1 MKSYQAEIEE
11 LFSSTGEFGVEW
23 KRYLDKVELE
33 NQRDFLEQL
42 HQNILT
48 ERSLRSVYEK
58 EFGVGNKEIP
68 LKFRYSAL
76 DYEVAQKSEP
86 SYSERLLNDIPN
98 DPDFKIKYRA
108 TKIFHERKTQEIQNE
123 RNEVGRLLKRLKE
136 LDGPQRAFKLSDK
149 SRYLFHGEEFPL
161 IKLPPHF
168 LKKDLTALLR
178 NIQVATG
185 FSSDEDYQL
194 FKSNSFA
201 LLSTKNSMI
210 PVNIEV
216 GDRRYLAKKM
226 QEIYEK
232 FKEEKSDYPDLDLS
246 RRAYAVALLANI
258 SDYQNSKTSKN
269 NLEAKLKVIMG
280 EMR

>member
-1 MKSYQAEIEE
+1 MKSYQSEIEK

-23 KRYLDKVELE
+23 KKYLDSLELE

-48 ERSLRSVYEK
+48 ERSLRSIYEK

-76 DYEVAQKSEP
+76 DYKAAQNSEP
-86 SYSERLLNDIPN
+86 LHSERLLDDMSN
-98 DPDFKIKYRA
+98 DPDFKVKYRA
-108 TKIFHERKTQEIQNE
+108 TRIFHERKAQEIKGE
-123 RNEVGRLLKRLKE
+123 KTEVKRFLNRLKE
-136 LDGPQRAFKLSDK
+136 LDGQQRSFKLSDK
-149 SRYLFHGEEFPL
+149 TRHLFHGEEFPL

-168 LKKDLTALLR
+168 SKKNLTDLLR
-178 NIQVATG
+178 NNQLAKG

-201 LLSTKNSMI
+201 LLSTKNSMV

-226 QEIYEK
+226 QKIYEK

-258 SDYQNSKTSKN
+258 SDYQNSKTSEN